1 MHVAIDTSF
10 CEHSLKIDRFVS
22 RNQQQLQK
30 NVNPLCKVQSVN
42 LSLSVGAMF
51 KKQLLANRLTAH
63 NKFSK

>member
-1 MHVAIDTSF
+1 MPLIDTWICMFGELVHVAIDTSF

-42 LSLSVGAMF
+42 SSLSVGTMF
-51 KKQLLANRLTAH
+51 
-63 NKFSK
+63 